1 MIPFKQIFQILL
13 VIAVIIGAVLLFLQG
28 QQNKEFHRAIQEV
41 REIQKN
47 ADIVALIDSIH
58 SVRERK
64 TIDSLRRLKVTV
76 DSMKAAQRLENTKLR
91 NRNAALENRV
101 RDIDLRLGK
110 RPDF

>member
-1 MIPFKQIFQILL
+1 M
-13 VIAVIIGAVLLFLQG
+13 VIIGAVLLFLQG
-28 QQNKEFHRAIQEV
+28 QQNREFRQALQEV

-47 ADIVALIDSIH
+47 ADIVALIDSIA
-58 SVRERK
+58 SVREK
-64 TIDSLRRLKVTV
+64 GKIDSLRRLKVTV

-101 RDIDLRLGK
+101 RDLDLRLGK